1 MGSQNELTAEDITS
15 ADVVA
20 TDTAVERDRE
30 RLFVRAK
37 RLCPRV
43 ARSVRRLVV
52 SSSRRLVVSPS
63 RSVRAEFAGGFKA
76 AQRFLSS
83 MAQIQVDEET
93 LERLDG
99 LRVEDEEYDEII
111 NELINIY
118 RASEMTLFHA
128 GDEY

>member
-1 MGSQNELTAEDITS
+1 VGGCSRGRSDCVLEW
-15 ADVVA
+15 
-20 TDTAVERDRE
+20 RG
-30 RLFVRAK
+30 LF
-37 RLCPRV
+37 
-43 ARSVRRLVV
+43 
-52 SSSRRLVVSPS
+52 VVSPS

-76 AQRFLSS
+76 ARRFLSS
-83 MAQIQVDEET
+83 MAQIQVDEKT